1 MVMSNAAKNAKLFP
15 LFSLFS
21 SIKRRTF
28 LKRMTCA
35 RARWKSSFMGGLW
48 GPNLGRKLSVFYLS
62 CFHSHFY
69 ESIFYSLMNIISFA
83 LDEIKPV
90 PSFEFPPRA
99 HKGRIVLRWKFP
111 WELKDTAALVVPRL
125 HPLES
130 WLRGRICMI
139 PAGSLKPARR

>member
-1 MVMSNAAKNAKLFP
+1 MKKELYGRIMRTEFGEEIECLLFKLFSFAFLRIDI
-15 LFSLFS
+15 LFF
-21 SIKRRTF
+21 
-28 LKRMTCA
+28 
-35 RARWKSSFMGGLW
+35 
-48 GPNLGRKLSVFYLS
+48 
-62 CFHSHFY
+62 
-69 ESIFYSLMNIISFA
+69 NIISFA

-99 HKGRIVLRWKFP
+99 RKGRIVLRWKFP